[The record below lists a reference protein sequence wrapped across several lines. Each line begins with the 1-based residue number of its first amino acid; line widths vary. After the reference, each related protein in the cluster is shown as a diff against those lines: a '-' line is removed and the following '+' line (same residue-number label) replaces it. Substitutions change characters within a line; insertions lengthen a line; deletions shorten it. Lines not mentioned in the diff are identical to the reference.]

1 MLEVHREYRNYH
13 FKLRYFYVL
22 SVECWYCFKDFRM
35 FNFLD
40 SSGSIIKWKTG
51 SRRNFKLEFCKETK
65 RKTKSDFTE
74 ISIAIDFFI
83 SLFLRTRTKLSSI
96 FFFFWRG
103 GDSRESS
110 LNSVNGR
117 SVLIL
122 YYVLQLIHQWIY
134 T

>member
-1 MLEVHREYRNYH
+1 MLEVHREYGNYH
-13 FKLRYFYVL
+13 FKLRYLYVL
-22 SVECWYCFKDFRM
+22 SVEFWYCFKDFRK

-74 ISIAIDFFI
+74 ISIAIDFSI

-96 FFFFWRG
+96 FFR
-103 GDSRESS
+103 GDSRENS